1 MKNIGMT
8 KPTGLGMINLV
19 DKINNIL
26 VDMANQD
33 YGQATN
39 KLFKFL
45 DDLDYFLKEYE
56 RLGGGNDSSF
66 GNDQ

>member
-1 MKNIGMT
+1 MKNIGMI

-56 RLGGGNDSSF
+56 RQFSSPSLGE
-66 GNDQ
+66 